1 MKITVEKVAH
11 KDAVR
16 VIFDETIHA
25 SFFREK
31 NNRSELVIKITKRK
45 ELSRRKWFLLVRE
58 VVTLAKKH
66 HLSRVVLDWSSLT
79 NFPVLRKDSSETLAL
94 LVSENL
100 LLASYEFTQ
109 YKKKEK
115 KSYQG
120 LSQVI
125 VLVDAESISS
135 VKQGIQT
142 GVVRGEYMNWY
153 RTLANIPGNDMTPKL
168 LAREVK
174 RAVAKAKNN
183 KLSLKILGQ
192 KEIERLGMG
201 GVMAVGKGSKEES
214 QFIELVYRGGRKS
227 EAPIALVGKGVTFDS
242 GGIDT
247 KPHPYALDM
256 MMDMS
261 GGGAVLATILISAR
275 LGIKRNLVA
284 LVPAVENMP
293 GGESF
298 RPGDVVNMLD
308 GTTVEIGHT
317 DAEGRLILGDAI
329 TYAKRFKPAGVL
341 DVATLTGAAGVA
353 LGERA
358 TALFTRDDVQAE
370 KILRAGEMTGDL
382 AWRLPLWEEYESE
395 IVGNVADISNV
406 RTKGRDGVGGA
417 ITAATF
423 LYHFGKSYDWFVHL
437 DMAPTMTSVFDE
449 HLARGAKGSP
459 VRLLVEWLE
468 KM

>member
-1 MKITVEKVAH
+1 MKITVEKAAP
-11 KDAVR
+11 KGAVR
-16 VIFDETIHA
+16 VIFDETIQA
-25 SFFREK
+25 SFFRER
-31 NNRSELVIKITKRK
+31 NGQHEIVLKIAKRK
-45 ELSRRKWFLLVRE
+45 ELTRRKWFLLVRE
-58 VVTLAKKH
+58 AVALAQKH
-66 HLSRVVLDWSSLT
+66 HLSHIVLDWSSLT
-79 NFPVLRKDSSETLAL
+79 NFPILKKDNVERLAL
-94 LVSENL
+94 LVTENL
-100 LLASYEFTQ
+100 LLAGYTFHQ
-109 YKKKEK
+109 YKKKDTETYHGLKHIALLVEEK
-115 KSYQG
+115 ALPLVKKGVSRG
-120 LSQVI
+120 LI
-125 VLVDAESISS
+125 H
-135 VKQGIQT
+135 
-142 GVVRGEYMNWY
+142 GEYMNWY
-153 RTLANIPGNDMTPKL
+153 RDLANIPGNDMTPKL
-168 LAREVK
+168 LAGAVK
-174 RAVAKAKNN
+174 KAVSTAKNS
-183 KLSLKILGQ
+183 KLSLKILSQ
-192 KEIERLGMG
+192 KEIEHLGMG

-214 QFIELVYRGGRKS
+214 QFIILEYRGSKKN
-227 EAPIALVGKGVTFDS
+227 EAPIVLVGKGVTFDS

-261 GGGAVLATILISAR
+261 GGGAVLATTLISAR
-275 LGIKRNLVA
+275 LGLKRNLVA

-298 RPGDVVNMLD
+298 RPGDVITMLD

-358 TALFTRDDVQAE
+358 TALFTRDDTQAE
-370 KILRAGEMTGDL
+370 KILTAGEVTGDV

-406 RTKGRDGVGGA
+406 RTKGSAGVGGA

-423 LYHFGKSYDWFVHL
+423 VYHFGKVYPWFVHL

-449 HLARGAKGSP
+449 HLAKGAKGSP
-459 VRLLVEWLE
+459 VRLLVNFLE
-468 KM
+468 NS

>member
-1 MKITVEKVAH
+1 MH
-11 KDAVR
+11 
-16 VIFDETIHA
+16 
-25 SFFREK
+25 
-31 NNRSELVIKITKRK
+31 
-45 ELSRRKWFLLVRE
+45 
-58 VVTLAKKH
+58 
-66 HLSRVVLDWSSLT
+66 
-79 NFPVLRKDSSETLAL
+79 
-94 LVSENL
+94 
-100 LLASYEFTQ
+100 
-109 YKKKEK
+109 
-115 KSYQG
+115 
-120 LSQVI
+120 
-125 VLVDAESISS
+125 
-135 VKQGIQT
+135 
-142 GVVRGEYMNWY
+142 GEYMNWY
-153 RTLANIPGNDMTPKL
+153 RNLANIPGNDMTPKL
-168 LAREVK
+168 LAGAVK
-174 RAVAKAKNN
+174 KAVVEAKNP
-183 KLSLKILGQ
+183 KLSLKILSQ

-201 GVMAVGKGSKEES
+201 GVLAVGKGSKEES
-214 QFIELVYRGGRKS
+214 QFIELIYRGGKKS
-227 EAPIALVGKGVTFDS
+227 EAPIVLVGKGVTFDS

-261 GGGAVLATILISAR
+261 GGGSVLATTLISAR
-275 LGIKRNLVA
+275 LGLKRNLVA

-298 RPGDVVNMLD
+298 RPGDVITMLD

-358 TALFTRDDVQAE
+358 TALFTRDDKQAE
-370 KILRAGEMTGDL
+370 KILHAGEVTGDV

-423 LYHFGKSYDWFVHL
+423 LYHFGKVHPWFVHL

-449 HLARGAKGSP
+449 NLAKGAKGSP

-468 KM
+468 KL

>member
-1 MKITVEKVAH
+1 MKVVVAGSVR
-11 KDAVR
+11 KGVVAV
-16 VIFDETIHA
+16 VFDENIHA

-31 NNRSELVIKITKRK
+31 HGQQEIVLKVGKKEELT
-45 ELSRRKWFLLVRE
+45 RRKWFLLIRE
-58 VVTLAKKH
+58 AVTLAQRH
-66 HLSRVVLDWSSLT
+66 HLKEIALAWRDVVS
-79 NFPVLRKDSSETLAL
+79 FPVLKKDRVETLAL
-94 LVSENL
+94 LVTENI
-100 LLASYEFTQ
+100 LLAGYTFNQ
-109 YKKKEK
+109 YKKKDK
-115 KSYQG
+115 DSYHG
-120 LSQVI
+120 LKQVTLI
-125 VLVDAESISS
+125 VTTKDMSR
-135 VKQGIQT
+135 VKQGVAR
-142 GVVRGEYMNWY
+142 GMVHGEYLNWY
-153 RTLANIPGNDMTPKL
+153 RDLANIPGNDMTPKL
-168 LAREVK
+168 LAHAVK
-174 RAVAKAKNN
+174 KKVATLKNP
-183 KLSLKILGQ
+183 KLKLKILGQ

-214 QFIELVYRGGRKS
+214 QFIELIYNGGKKG
-227 EAPIALVGKGVTFDS
+227 EAPIVLVGKGVTFDS

-261 GGGAVLATILISAR
+261 GGGAVLATTLISAR
-275 LGIKRNLVA
+275 LGLKRNLVA

-298 RPGDVVNMLD
+298 RPGDVINMLD

-317 DAEGRLILGDAI
+317 DAEGRLILADALI
-329 TYAKRFKPAGVL
+329 YAKRFKPAGVL
-341 DVATLTGAAGVA
+341 DVATLTGAAAVA

-358 TALFTRDDVQAE
+358 TAVFTRDDVQAE
-370 KILRAGEMTGDL
+370 RLLHAGEMTGDV

-423 LYHFGKSYDWFVHL
+423 LYHFGKIHPWFVHL

-449 HLARGAKGSP
+449 HLAKGAKGSP
-459 VRLLVEWLE
+459 VRLLISYLE
-468 KM
+468 NN